1 MSVASFLLS
10 HVFQRIS
17 IFRTEILTF
26 KKRTTFSD
34 HRICM
39 WEHHGYRDL
48 PFKDSQI
55 FKNSYKIQFWW
66 YEKIIP
72 FFSRDLVPKNLGKI
86 RKKIYGF
93 FLISK
98 SFFFVFQD
106 FKIIKS
112 THLLRTKPV
121 SPLQSVFS
129 RKNTLKNRQ
138 HAGFDFFC
146 VELSVVLFMGKMMV
160 PLKSFVRTLYN
171 TAGSLTHSYAHAHV

>member
-55 FKNSYKIQFWW
+55 FKNSYKNNT
-66 YEKIIP
+66 

-106 FKIIKS
+106 SKIIKS
-112 THLLRTKPV
+112 TYLLRTKSV
-121 SPLQSVFS
+121 SPLESVFS
-129 RKNTLKNRQ
+129 RKNT
-138 HAGFDFFC
+138 
-146 VELSVVLFMGKMMV
+146 
-160 PLKSFVRTLYN
+160 
-171 TAGSLTHSYAHAHV
+171 